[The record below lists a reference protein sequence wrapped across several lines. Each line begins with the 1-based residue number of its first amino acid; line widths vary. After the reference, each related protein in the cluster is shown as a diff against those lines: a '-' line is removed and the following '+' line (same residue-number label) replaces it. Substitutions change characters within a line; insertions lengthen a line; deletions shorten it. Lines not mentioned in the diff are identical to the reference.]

1 MQYNI
6 FSFSFSFWR
15 VKALNFNPLKFFF
28 RKNSQVKQHV
38 RRLSLLHN
46 NLLLKGK
53 YGRFL
58 QLSSMPTEARF
69 ESVQFELPHEGQKN
83 KKDKRGRMNES
94 KRYLASTLFWVE
106 LNCMHI
112 SSSNRCYK
120 VDTIVAGR

>member
-6 FSFSFSFWR
+6 FYFSFSFLR

-58 QLSSMPTEARF
+58 QLSSMPTEKRDLNQYNLSYHMKARKTKKTK
-69 ESVQFELPHEGQKN
+69 EEG
-83 KKDKRGRMNES
+83 
-94 KRYLASTLFWVE
+94 
-106 LNCMHI
+106 
-112 SSSNRCYK
+112 
-120 VDTIVAGR
+120 